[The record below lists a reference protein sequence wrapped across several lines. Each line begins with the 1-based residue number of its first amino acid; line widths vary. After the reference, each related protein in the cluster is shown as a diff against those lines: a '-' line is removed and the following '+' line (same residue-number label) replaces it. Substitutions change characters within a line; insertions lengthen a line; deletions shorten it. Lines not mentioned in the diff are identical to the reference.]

1 MKKFYVLC
9 LSILLI
15 FPLQIYADENT
26 TICNEDK
33 NEEVNSKTENEENH
47 GIVTYGPGWIEQ

>member
-15 FPLQIYADENT
+15 FPLQIYANEDT
-26 TICNEDK
+26 DICNEDK
-33 NEEVNSKTENEENH
+33 NEEVNSKTENEDDY
-47 GIVTYGPGWIEQ
+47 GIVTYGSGWFEQ